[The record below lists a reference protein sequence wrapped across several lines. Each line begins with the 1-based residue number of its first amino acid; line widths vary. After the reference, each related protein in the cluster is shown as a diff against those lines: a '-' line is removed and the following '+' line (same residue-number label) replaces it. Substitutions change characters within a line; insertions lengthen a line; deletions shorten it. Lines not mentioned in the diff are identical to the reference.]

1 MRKPRRIAP
10 RQSQPR
16 LWRADITVAEC
27 IIIAGTRPLLKV
39 VLRPKAAR
47 LPLRLRLKVVRLHR
61 LLQLR
66 NV

>member
-1 MRKPRRIAP
+1 
-10 RQSQPR
+10 
-16 LWRADITVAEC
+16 VAEC